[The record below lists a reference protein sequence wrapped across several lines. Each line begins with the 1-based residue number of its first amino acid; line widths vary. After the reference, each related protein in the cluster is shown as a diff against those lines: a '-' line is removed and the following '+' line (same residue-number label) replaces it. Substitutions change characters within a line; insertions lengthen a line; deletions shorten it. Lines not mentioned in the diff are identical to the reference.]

1 MQETILRDGEV
12 AILMGDVQVIMNENT
27 VLSLLEKF
35 GLIEKV
41 KEPEATSDILGKIT
55 VAIGQVGT
63 PVAAPKQTA
72 GDVYPISKQ
81 TNIPQD
87 GHAVLRAGRCRPI
100 MAFVYDK
107 DAVDKTGNRYS
118 GFKAR
123 YKYFD
128 SAKEAEE
135 YFDLSSGR
143 VSAIARTWEY
153 IVNDSWKKGIKSN
166 PQNQVAW
173 KDSYSGTYSWY
184 NTPYSFTANTP
195 HGTMAFMYIDSIPAD
210 GNKKTFIV

>member
-41 KEPEATSDILGKIT
+41 KDTEPASDIIGKIT
-55 VAIGQVGT
+55 VAVGQ
-63 PVAAPKQTA
+63 VAAPKQKA
-72 GDVYPISKQ
+72 EPVYPISKQ
-81 TNIPQD
+81 TNVPQD
-87 GHAVLRAGRCRPI
+87 GRDVMNSGRCRPI

-166 PQNQVAW
+166 SQSQMAS
-173 KDSYSGTYSWY
+173 KDRYSGMYGYPWE
-184 NTPYSFTANTP
+184 TPYSFTANTP

>member
-12 AILMGDVQVIMNENT
+12 AILVGDVQVIMNENT
-27 VLSLLEKF
+27 VLSMMEKF

-41 KEPEATSDILGKIT
+41 KDTESASDIIGKIT
-55 VAIGQVGT
+55 VAVGQ
-63 PVAAPKQTA
+63 VAAPKQKA
-72 GDVYPISKQ
+72 EPVYPISKQ
-81 TNIPQD
+81 TNVPQD
-87 GHAVLRAGRCRPI
+87 GRDVMNSGHCRPI

-107 DAVDKTGNRYS
+107 DVVKETGNLYS

-123 YKYFD
+123 YMYFD

-135 YFDLSSGR
+135 YFELSNGR

-153 IVNDSWKKGIKSN
+153 IIDESWNERNKSN
-166 PQNQVAW
+166 PQNQVARKSCYTGGYGYW
-173 KDSYSGTYSWY
+173 

-195 HGTMAFMYIDSIPAD
+195 HGTMVFMYIDSIPAD
-210 GNKKTFIV
+210 GNKKTFVV